1 MMSDECY
8 KGDCSSPIGIF
19 DSGLGGL
26 TVQKEVSSQLPDENT
41 VYFGDSG
48 RAPYGTK
55 SKETIIGF
63 ARQDT
68 RFLLEMNVKM
78 IVIACN
84 TASANAYKEIAA
96 IVDIPV
102 VEVIR
107 PGAYAAV
114 KATRNGRIGIIG
126 TAATVDSQVYV
137 EAIHE
142 AAKETGRVFFDD
154 GQPIEVFQQ
163 ACPLFVGLVE
173 EGWWD
178 NDVTMMTAKI
188 YLESLKEKGIDTLVM
203 GCTHYPLL
211 AGIIEEVMGGG
222 VVLINSASEV
232 AKTIGEVLKEKEME
246 NRNTGKKSADRLF
259 FTSDSEEKFKKLGSA
274 ILNMTIGDVRK
285 IEIEKY

>member
-1 MMSDECY
+1 MKLNDCFN
-8 KGDCSSPIGIF
+8 GDCASPIGIF

-26 TVQKEVSSQLPDENT
+26 TVQKEVIRQLPYENT

-55 SKETIIGF
+55 SKETIIAF
-63 ARQDT
+63 AMQDT
-68 RFLLEMNVKM
+68 RFLLEKNVKM

-84 TASANAYKEIAA
+84 TASAHAYKEIAA
-96 IVDIPV
+96 LIDIPV
-102 VEVIR
+102 VEVVR
-107 PGAYAAV
+107 PGAVAAV
-114 KATRNGRIGIIG
+114 KATKNGKIGIIG
-126 TAATVDSQVYV
+126 TTATVDSRVYV
-137 EAIHE
+137 EAVRE
-142 AAKETGRVFFDD
+142 ATLEEGEILANGNR
-154 GQPIEVFQQ
+154 IEVFQQ

-178 NDVTMMTAKI
+178 NDVAMRTALI
-188 YLESLKEKGIDTLVM
+188 YLKSLKEKGIDTLVL

-211 AGIIEEVMGGG
+211 AGIIAEVMGGG

-232 AKTIGEVLKEKEME
+232 AKTIGEVLRKNSIE
-246 NRNTGKKSADRLF
+246 NTNTGVSEVERLF

-274 ILNMTIGDVRK
+274 FLNTAIENARK